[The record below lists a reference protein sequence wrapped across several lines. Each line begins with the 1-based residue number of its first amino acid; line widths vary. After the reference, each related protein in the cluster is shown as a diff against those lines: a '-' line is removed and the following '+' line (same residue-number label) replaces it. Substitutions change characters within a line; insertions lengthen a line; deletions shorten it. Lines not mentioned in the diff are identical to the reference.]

1 MAWCGA
7 GFGVGAGQAPSFPRS
22 VPRPRSTSTWLGAP
36 LQQLPTPALTLD
48 QATMRRNAE
57 RMRER
62 CQALGLRLRPHVKTH
77 KTLEGAELATGG
89 TRRGIVVST
98 LAEARFFAA
107 GGFDDILYAYPLP
120 GGRLEECAALA
131 QRLEA
136 FQLLLDSRQAL
147 ALLRRRPLPPG
158 KRWLVWLKLDCGNGR
173 AGVRP
178 TDPSA
183 MALARAIAEEAPE
196 EVTLVGVYAHCGNT
210 YGCRDVQ
217 AVQAIARA
225 TTSAVLDFV
234 TALRQA
240 GVPCPQAS
248 IGSTPSC
255 SHPVPEMAQL
265 TEVHPGNYLLY
276 DLQQTLLGSCLPE
289 EVAIRVLT
297 RVIGHYPHRNQL
309 LVDCGWAALSLHG
322 RDQSPAGCAAIEGH
336 PELRLVG
343 LTQEHGQVGAVDGQL
358 DFGRY
363 PLGSIL
369 ALIPFHV
376 PGRGEECGRR
386 TLAGG
391 CCTPCPPGFG
401 VSEPCGHADTRC
413 QPCAHNRTFSAVSSA
428 EEPCL
433 PCTPCP
439 LPPARPCTPARDTLC
454 THEEL
459 VTVDPSPAPP
469 ELVLPPPEA
478 SGEDIIPVYC
488 SLLAAVVVGLLAYV
502 AFKWQKQQLAKAR
515 AGDVGTCPEGEKLHS
530 DSGVFLDTHSLQ
542 EPHQPGKAPY
552 PEGHP
557 LSAVPP
563 QRQEELERL
572 LESGGP
578 GGDWRSLAARLGFGP
593 EAIGTFGRGRAPT
606 RTLLS
611 AWASTEGATLES
623 LCQALGAIGR
633 QDAARGLAGPGDATS
648 AV

>member
-1 MAWCGA
+1 MAGSDLC
-7 GFGVGAGQAPSFPRS
+7 
-22 VPRPRSTSTWLGAP
+22 PRPRLAAVPVASRGAGTSGAAEPGAAAAAGGGMDGRTGSTSTWLGAP

-120 GGRLEECAALA
+120 GGRLQECAALA
-131 QRLEA
+131 QRLDA
-136 FQLLLDSRQAL
+136 FQLLLDSPQAL
-147 ALLRRRPLPPG
+147 ALLRQHPLPPG

-178 TDPSA
+178 TDPGA

-196 EVTLVGVYAHCGNT
+196 EVALVGVYAHCGNT

-369 ALIPFHV
+369 ALIPFH
-376 PGRGEECGRR
+376 
-386 TLAGG
+386 A
-391 CCTPCPPGFG
+391 
-401 VSEPCGHADTRC
+401 
-413 QPCAHNRTFSAVSSA
+413 CATAAMH
-428 EEPCL
+428 
-433 PCTPCP
+433 
-439 LPPARPCTPARDTLC
+439 
-454 THEEL
+454 
-459 VTVDPSPAPP
+459 
-469 ELVLPPPEA
+469 
-478 SGEDIIPVYC
+478 PVYYIH
-488 SLLAAVVVGLLAYV
+488 AEGKVVEL
-502 AFKWQKQQLAKAR
+502 W
-515 AGDVGTCPEGEKLHS
+515 
-530 DSGVFLDTHSLQ
+530 
-542 EPHQPGKAPY
+542 
-552 PEGHP
+552 HP
-557 LSAVPP
+557 V
-563 QRQEELERL
+563 
-572 LESGGP
+572 
-578 GGDWRSLAARLGFGP
+578 
-593 EAIGTFGRGRAPT
+593 RG
-606 RTLLS
+606 
-611 AWASTEGATLES
+611 W
-623 LCQALGAIGR
+623 
-633 QDAARGLAGPGDATS
+633 
-648 AV
+648 